1 MTKKKVSLVKCSD
14 YEPSRVESAL
24 RRSIDLL
31 GGMEAFVAAGQRV
44 LLKPNLVRAAEPKRA
59 VSTHPTV
66 VAAVAKL
73 VREVGAVP
81 VIVESP
87 GGPYNAATLRGTYRR
102 TEMDWAAEV
111 GGAEL
116 NYDVEAT
123 QVSHPEGNVLRRLDV
138 VEPLL
143 EVDAVINLAKLK
155 THNLTALT
163 LAVKNLFG
171 LVPGIVKI
179 GYHAKLQ
186 DRRLFCEG
194 LVDIFTYVRPVLNI
208 MDAVVGME
216 GQGPSGG
223 DARSLNAL
231 MAGAD
236 ALAVDIVSAE
246 LVGYD
251 PMEVLTTRVA
261 ADRGLTTGRLE
272 DVTVVGDS
280 LASLQVDDFH
290 RGVEADMDPGLLPGF
305 VRRLVGLD
313 GSAPEGEGAGGGLM
327 HTLSHGWMWRQLVTM
342 PHAGEKCTGCGY
354 CVDHCPVEAIE
365 IVDGKARMDPK
376 MCIRCYCCHE
386 LCPQLAVELRRP
398 LLGRLLLGD

>member
-1 MTKKKVSLVKCSD
+1 MTKVSLVRCDD

-24 RRSIDLL
+24 RRNIDLL
-31 GGMEAFVAAGQRV
+31 GGMESFVSPGQRV
-44 LLKPNLVRAAEPKRA
+44 LLKPNLVRAVEPERA

-102 TEMDWAAEV
+102 TEMDWAAEI

-116 NYDVEAT
+116 NYNVEAT

-138 VEPLL
+138 VQPLL
-143 EVDAVINLAKLK
+143 EADAVINLAKLK
-155 THNLTALT
+155 THNLTGLT

-186 DRRLFCEG
+186 ERRLFCEG
-194 LVDIFTYVRPVLNI
+194 LVDIFAYVQPVLNI

-223 DARSLNAL
+223 DPRPLNAL
-231 MAGAD
+231 IAGAD
-236 ALAVDIVSAE
+236 ALAVDVVSAA
-246 LVGYD
+246 LVGYE
-251 PMEVLTTRVA
+251 PLEVLTTRVA
-261 ADRGLTTGRLE
+261 AERGLTTGRME
-272 DVTVVGDS
+272 DISLLGES
-280 LASLQVDDFH
+280 LAALQVDDFR
-290 RGVEADMDPGLLPGF
+290 RGVEADIDPGLLPGF

-313 GSAPEGEGAGGGLM
+313 GSRPEGEGGGGLI
-327 HTLSHGWMWRQLVTM
+327 HTLSHGWMWRQLVAL

-354 CVDHCPVEAIE
+354 CVDHCPVGAIE
-365 IVDGKARMDPK
+365 IVDGKAHMDPQT
-376 MCIRCYCCHE
+376 CIRCYCCHE

-398 LLGRLLLGD
+398 LLGRLLLGN

>member
-1 MTKKKVSLVKCSD
+1 M
-14 YEPSRVESAL
+14 
-24 RRSIDLL
+24 
-31 GGMEAFVAAGQRV
+31 AA
-44 LLKPNLVRAAEPKRA
+44 
-59 VSTHPTV
+59 T
-66 VAAVAKL
+66 AKL
-73 VREVGAVP
+73 VREVGAEP
-81 VIVESP
+81 LIVESP
-87 GGPYNAATLRGTYRR
+87 GGPYNAAMLRAVYHR

-116 NYDVEAT
+116 NYDTEAT
-123 QVSHPEGNVLRRLDV
+123 QVSHPEGEVLHRLDV
-138 VEPLL
+138 VQPLL

-171 LVPGIVKI
+171 LVPGVVKI

-194 LVDIFTYVRPVLNI
+194 LVDILTYVQPVLNI

-223 DARSLNAL
+223 DPRALNAL
-231 MAGAD
+231 IAGGD
-236 ALAVDIVSAE
+236 ALAVDTVSAA

-251 PMEVLTTRVA
+251 PLEVLTTRVA

-272 DVTVVGDS
+272 DISLLGEPLDS
-280 LASLQVDDFH
+280 LRVDDFH
-290 RGVEADMDPGLLPGF
+290 RGLEADMDPGLLPGF

-313 GSAPEGEGAGGGLM
+313 GSTPEGEGAGGGLI
-327 HTLSHGWMWRQLVTM
+327 HTLSHGWLWRQLVTR
-342 PHAGEKCTGCGY
+342 PSAGEKCTGCGY

-365 IVDGKARMDPK
+365 VVDGKAHMDPR